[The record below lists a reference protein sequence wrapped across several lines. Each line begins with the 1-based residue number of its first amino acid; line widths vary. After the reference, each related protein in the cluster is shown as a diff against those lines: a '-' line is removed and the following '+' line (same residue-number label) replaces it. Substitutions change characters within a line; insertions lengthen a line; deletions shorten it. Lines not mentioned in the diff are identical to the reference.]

1 MSGAPRAGRQGGA
14 APHYPLPPP
23 RTGSAQSSQ
32 GAPHAAHRPEGSR
45 SDSRPQT
52 GHTWSTQ
59 QAGSPPSGSG
69 RRGSSGGTA
78 AGGTAAGGTA
88 AGQPSS
94 SGGANRASA
103 STGGQV

>member
-1 MSGAPRAGRQGGA
+1 MSGAPRGERQVVA
-14 APHYPLPPP
+14 ALHYPVPPP
-23 RTGSAQSSQ
+23 RTAPAQSSSQ

-78 AGGTAAGGTA
+78 AGGTAAGGEA
-88 AGQPSS
+88 
-94 SGGANRASA
+94 GGAAAPRRGGEPGRAP
-103 STGGQV
+103 